1 MYFFAMY
8 KYRWRAESVGA
19 RPYWQ
24 SLAGLSSSTPATAA
38 AAAFIIYFIL
48 LEII

>member
-1 MYFFAMY
+1 MEMEG
-8 KYRWRAESVGA
+8 RGSSVGA

-24 SLAGLSSSTPATAA
+24 GLAGLGFTAT
-38 AAAFIIYFIL
+38 AAFIIYFIL